1 MGRTFTSETTVLTK
15 ATAFLVASETYLR
28 SRHDLEEPTKV
39 GYRKTFTR
47 FARTND
53 ALGDLTAENVN
64 AFLAQEEHAPTMARN
79 DAIALRGMG
88 KWSARVGV
96 FRRNPLETVELPK
109 GRGGHREP
117 IRDQD
122 VPKIIRAAED
132 SALGFRDKAIVVLAF
147 SAALRV
153 PSELFQLRVEDVDTR
168 GGWVT
173 VRRDTT
179 KTDAGVRTIPLDPK
193 AVAALEEYL
202 AVRPGIGGS
211 LWLNNHGD
219 PFTKYGF
226 DSVLYR
232 LVRKMREQGIVFT
245 PYQMRHTGITN
256 WVRAGVETPI
266 VKQLAGHKSIVTTQ
280 NYVGKIGREELRQIP
295 SAFSRIYGKAV

>member
-1 MGRTFTSETTVLTK
+1 MLSKTTPF
-15 ATAFLVASETYLR
+15 ATASETYLR
-28 SRHDLEEPTKV
+28 SRHDLEEPTKH
-39 GYRKTFTR
+39 GYRKTFSR
-47 FARTND
+47 FARQYV
-53 ALGDLTAENVN
+53 ALGDLTTSNVN
-64 AFLAQEEHAPTMARN
+64 AFLEGLGHAPTMARN
-79 DAIALRGMG
+79 DAIALRGIG
-88 KWSARVGV
+88 KWAAKVGV
-96 FRRNPLETVELPK
+96 FRRNPLESVELPR

-153 PSELFQLRVEDVDTR
+153 PSEIFQLRVEDVDTR

-173 VRRDTT
+173 VRRDAT
-179 KTDAGVRTIPLDPK
+179 KTDAGVRTIPLDPQ
-193 AVAALEEYL
+193 AVSALEEYL
-202 AVRPGIGGS
+202 AVRPGIGGP

-232 LVRKMREQGIVFT
+232 LVRRMKAQGVVFT

-256 WVRAGVETPI
+256 WVRSGVETPI

-280 NYVGKIGREELRQIP
+280 NYVGKIGRDELKQIP
-295 SAFSRIYGKAV
+295 SAFSRIYGRAV